1 MSFKII
7 EVFHEKGLNET
18 TLRVKNKNLDRIVME
33 LKTKGCWQIFNGTWF
48 ECDCAGT
55 EKAVQLPIVK
65 RIYHYF
71 NFLQ

>member
-33 LKTKGCWQIFNGTWF
+33 LKTKGCWQIFNGT
-48 ECDCAGT
+48 
-55 EKAVQLPIVK
+55 
-65 RIYHYF
+65 
-71 NFLQ
+71 